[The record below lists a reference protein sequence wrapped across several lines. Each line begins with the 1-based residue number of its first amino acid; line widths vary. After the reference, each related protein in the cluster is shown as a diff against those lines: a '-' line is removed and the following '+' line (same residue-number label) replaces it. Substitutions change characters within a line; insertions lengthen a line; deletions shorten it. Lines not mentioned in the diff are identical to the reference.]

1 MVCDGNM
8 NRKMAEV
15 KLCVSYRTISRYI
28 AGYRAYGK
36 AFFQHGNFGK
46 SSSKALSSDTK
57 SLILDLYR
65 DPSSP
70 IFNANFAIVTEFL
83 NMYKDI
89 NVSEST
95 VRNIFKDFNILPPR
109 AWKSSRK
116 KLKKLL
122 MVNDFAVDD
131 AAIFSSV
138 DDFMDMDPH
147 PSTPRKRYAGELIQ
161 MDASSFVWFY
171 GDSVSHCHVA
181 IDNATGCIVG
191 IFLDSQETLFGYF
204 NVLKQILSDH
214 GIPHEIRSDRRTVFD
229 YQRLSDKGA
238 SPNSFI
244 QFKYVCND
252 LGILLSPTSSPQHKG
267 QVECLNGTLQD
278 RLTYFLKANDV
289 SSIEQANA
297 LMDRFKSYFN
307 ERFAVPIKDSISCF
321 DNQVS
326 DEKINLCL
334 SVKSKR
340 IISNGNTISLNNKK
354 YIPIDE
360 DGNFIFLSPKTRVM
374 TIRTLDN
381 SLYVSVENGR
391 DLRVFS
397 LKEVPKHL
405 DCSTEFDFK
414 QPSFYA
420 KDKTIIPNPSH
431 SWRVSVFEAFLVDS
445 EEYFDNSVS
454 FEEMMYST
462 KNHYISNLEM
472 PYEFQYS

>member
-1 MVCDGNM
+1 MFLIELFLDILLVIELM
-8 NRKMAEV
+8 V
-15 KLCVSYRTISRYI
+15 KL
-28 AGYRAYGK
+28 
-36 AFFQHGNFGK
+36 FQHGNFGK

-191 IFLDSQETLFGYF
+191 IFL
-204 NVLKQILSDH
+204 IL
-214 GIPHEIRSDRRTVFD
+214 RRLYLAILMCLSRFFLIMGFLMKFVRIEGLFD

-326 DEKINLCL
+326 NEKINLCL

-360 DGNFIFLSPKTRVM
+360 D
-374 TIRTLDN
+374 
-381 SLYVSVENGR
+381 
-391 DLRVFS
+391 
-397 LKEVPKHL
+397 
-405 DCSTEFDFK
+405 
-414 QPSFYA
+414 
-420 KDKTIIPNPSH
+420 
-431 SWRVSVFEAFLVDS
+431 
-445 EEYFDNSVS
+445 SVS
-454 FEEMMYST
+454 YS
-462 KNHYISNLEM
+462 
-472 PYEFQYS
+472 